1 MSALKFFELSEEQ
14 LKAFSRS
21 AVRTKIM
28 LILQEREMAG
38 SDLEEKMNIRLSTI
52 LHSMREMIDEGLVA
66 KTAHGYRLTNV
77 GKIQALLLD
86 ELVSA
91 IAILEKYKGYWLTH
105 DLSGI
110 PTDLLAKIGLLGRS
124 EMISGDHITL
134 LRALDNFIAELNKSK
149 EIRGVSPVI
158 IPQYPEAIATAVLNG
173 ANVNLILTKNIFDI
187 AIKEYY
193 DLYKD
198 LLSHKNLK
206 LYYIEENVNVAFTVL
221 DGVVSLGLFR
231 LDGEYDL
238 GSDLFCYGTKA
249 VEWGSDLFEYY
260 RNKSHLVESL

>member
-1 MSALKFFELSEEQ
+1 MPAWDHYDQAEDQ
-14 LKAFSRS
+14 LKAFTRS

-28 LILQEREMAG
+28 LILQEGEMTG

-52 LHSMREMIDEGLVA
+52 LHSMREMIDEGLVT
-66 KTAHGYRLTNV
+66 KTAHGYGLTNI

-110 PTDLLAKIGLLGRS
+110 PTDLLAKIGLLSRS

-134 LRALDNFIAELNKSK
+134 LRALDNFIAELKKSK
-149 EIRGVSPVI
+149 DIRGVSPI
-158 IPQYPEAIATAVLNG
+158 IVPQYPEAIATAVMNG
-173 ANVNLILTKNIFDI
+173 ANVHLILTKNILDI
-187 AIKEYY
+187 VIKEYH
-193 DLYKD
+193 D
-198 LLSHKNLK
+198 LLKDILPHKNLK
-206 LYYIEENVNVAFTVL
+206 LFYIEEDVNVAFTVL
-221 DGVVSLGLFR
+221 DDVVSLGLFR

-238 GSDLFCYGTKA
+238 GSDIFCYGSKA
-249 VEWGSDLFEYY
+249 VIWGSDLFEYY